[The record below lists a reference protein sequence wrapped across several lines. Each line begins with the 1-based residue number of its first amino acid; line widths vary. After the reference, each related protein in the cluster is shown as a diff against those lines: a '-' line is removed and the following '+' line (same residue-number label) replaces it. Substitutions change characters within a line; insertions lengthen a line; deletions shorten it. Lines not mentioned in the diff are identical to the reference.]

1 MLKRI
6 ILSPI
11 DLLLLF
17 WGWVIYMVTGSTTK
31 RTYNSMVRLFCIT
44 KGYSS
49 EIIHSMVTL
58 FRRPYLLKHDL
69 NGAMGSF
76 NQQDI
81 RKITGQL
88 NTDGYYI
95 FENRLQSETVDRL
108 VKFAQETDAF
118 ARPYRSDGSAVVER
132 TKMRFDSEH
141 PETIRY
147 DWHATQL
154 LQNEDVQKLISDEV
168 LLAISQEYLGCAPIV
183 DGVRMWWNTTFSKDP
198 NPEAATMYHFD
209 MERLKWFKVF
219 VYLTDVSE
227 ENGPHAFIKGTHKV
241 GALPYDLLK
250 KGYVMSSDEEIYNYF
265 DKNEEILYTAPRGTM
280 IIEDTKGLHKGTPV
294 KSGDRLIL
302 QMQFSDCM
310 FGMDSDAS
318 FPTNKTKEL
327 TDAINK
333 YPKVYEYYNRD

>member
-1 MLKRI
+1 MIKR
-6 ILSPI
+6 LLFSPF
-11 DLLLLF
+11 DLLLVLI
-17 WGWVIYMVTGSTTK
+17 GGLSYLIMNSTPK
-31 RTYNSMVRLFCIT
+31 FVYRSMVRLFCVT

-49 EIIHSMVTL
+49 EILHFMFTF
-58 FRRPYLLKHDL
+58 FRRRYSLTYPVSGVFGEFTYPTIK
-69 NGAMGSF
+69 N
-76 NQQDI
+76 
-81 RKITGQL
+81 ITAKL
-88 NTDGYYI
+88 HNDGYYI
-95 FENRLQSETVDRL
+95 FEKKLSNNVVDKL
-108 VKFAQETDAF
+108 VKFARETDAF
-118 ARPYRSDGSAVVER
+118 VRPYNSDGSAVIER

-154 LQNEDVQKLISDEV
+154 LENEDVQRLISDEV

-219 VYLTDVSE
+219 VYLTDVAE
-227 ENGPHAFIKGTHKV
+227 ENGPHAFIKGTHKA

-250 KGYVMSSDEEIYNYF
+250 KGYVMSSDEEIYSYF
-265 DKNEEILYTAPRGTM
+265 DKSDEILYTAPRGTV

-294 KSGDRLIL
+294 KDGDRLIL

-318 FPTNKTKEL
+318 LPANKTKEL
-327 TDAINK
+327 ANAIIK